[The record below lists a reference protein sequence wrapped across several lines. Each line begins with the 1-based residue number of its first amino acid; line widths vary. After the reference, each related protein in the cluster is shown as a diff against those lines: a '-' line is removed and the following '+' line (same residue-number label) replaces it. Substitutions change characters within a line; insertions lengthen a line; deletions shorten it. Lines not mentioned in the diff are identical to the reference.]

1 MTARKHAVV
10 SCLWFAYNVQWGAL
24 LPVLLPVQI
33 AAIVGDAHKELYN
46 GLIPPLGA
54 VFSLLIT
61 PLAGALSDRRT
72 SPTGRRRPFL
82 IAGALWNCAFLLS
95 MATFGAGSN
104 VWVYAACY
112 FGVQCGAN
120 WWGGPYAGL
129 IPDVVAREERGSASG
144 WMMFMTAAGTIV
156 GAVMAGQFV
165 HRGFWVPY
173 VFIAATILG
182 CLALTI
188 TGVQEP
194 AFEAAEEEP
203 LDIGGLARS
212 FLEPLRHRPDFV
224 WVLVTRTLVSMGMF
238 SVYTFFVYFLK
249 DIVRVQDAE
258 QTGSAL
264 LGGAAIIGMP
274 FALIAGRL
282 SDRWGRKAIVK
293 ATGALMAMTCGIYG
307 VIAYHPSW
315 PASITIAI
323 LFGIGSCAYQAVD
336 WALALDVLPNLDTA
350 GKDMGVWHTA
360 LVLPQ
365 VIAPFV
371 TGVVLNAVKPLS
383 PEHGLQYA
391 YMSAFLIAALWFA
404 LGTVFVNR
412 IRGVR

>member
-1 MTARKHAVV
+1 MTARKHALV

-24 LPVLLPVQI
+24 LPVVLPTQI

-54 VFSLLIT
+54 LFSLIIT
-61 PLAGALSDRRT
+61 PLAGALSDRRA
-72 SPTGRRRPFL
+72 SPNGRRRPFL

-95 MATFGAGSN
+95 MAAFGPGSN
-104 VWVYAACY
+104 VWLYAACY

-129 IPDVVAREERGSASG
+129 IPDVVPQEERGSASG
-144 WMMFMTAAGTIV
+144 WMMFMTAAGTIA
-156 GAVMAGQFV
+156 GAVVAGQFV
-165 HRGFWVPY
+165 HRGFWLPY
-173 VFIAATILG
+173 AFIAATILV
-182 CLALTI
+182 CLALTV
-188 TGVQEP
+188 TGVPEP
-194 AFEAAEEEP
+194 PSEP
-203 LDIGGLARS
+203 LDEDPFNLADFARS
-212 FLEPLRHRPDFV
+212 CVQPLRDRPDFV

-249 DIVRVQDAE
+249 DIVHIQDAE
-258 QTGSAL
+258 QTGSTL
-264 LGGAAIIGMP
+264 LGVAAIIGMP

-282 SDRWGRKAIVK
+282 SDRWGRKTIVK
-293 ATGALMAMTCGIYG
+293 ASGTLMAVTCGVYG
-307 VIAYHPSW
+307 LIAYHPSW

-336 WALALDVLPNLDTA
+336 WALALDVLPQLDTA

-371 TGVVLNAVKPLS
+371 TGVTLNAIKPLS
-383 PEHGLQYA
+383 PVHGLQYA
-391 YMSAFLIAALWFA
+391 YMAAFLIAALWFA
-404 LGTVFVNR
+404 LGSVLVNR